1 MFHVEHSVAKRTP
14 RAVKPPSAQSDLI
27 LTFHVKPL
35 PCTQNIE
42 ENHKKGKNIPRKDA
56 KWQRRQVSKANS
68 QYETIGAG
76 DNQMVTTKL
85 ETISLETVA
94 PLHLGVFAL
103 KVF

>member
-1 MFHVEHSVAKRTP
+1 
-14 RAVKPPSAQSDLI
+14 
-27 LTFHVKPL
+27 
-35 PCTQNIE
+35 
-42 ENHKKGKNIPRKDA
+42 
-56 KWQRRQVSKANS
+56 VSKANS

-103 KVF
+103 KVFWIVPYRQTGDGDGGGESHEA